1 MSLPTQPHA
10 PSPAAHVGSPPFR
23 LDISPEELARRHAE
37 LLAEMQKWMEDES
50 GHDEETWPIL
60 KAGLIANRGPDERPL
75 FVD

>member
-1 MSLPTQPHA
+1 MSVPTEPLP

-23 LDISPEELARRHAE
+23 LNVSPEELERRYVT

-50 GHDEETWPIL
+50 GHDEKTWPIL
-60 KAGLIANRGPDERPL
+60 KAGLIANRDPEERPL